1 MINMIKVGITGVGG
15 RVGSIIAELVSKTED
30 IKLFACLEKK
40 GHAIVGREVGGCKV
54 TDNIK
59 DGVSGVDVLVDFTM
73 PEATLSNLKAV
84 VDAGKAVVIGTTG
97 FKENELKEIDNAA
110 KKIPIVLSSNY
121 SVGVNVMWK
130 LAREATKIMKQ
141 DYDID
146 IIEAHHRMKKDAPS
160 GTAMTAAKIILEEK
174 NGDLNRDI
182 VFGRQGRDNERPR
195 SQVGML
201 SVRAG
206 GIVGEHTIIFGS
218 MGDKLEISHTAFSRE
233 TFAEGALKAVRFIAG
248 KKPGLYSMS
257 DVLGI

>member
-1 MINMIKVGITGVGG
+1 M
-15 RVGSIIAELVSKTED
+15 
-30 IKLFACLEKK
+30 
-40 GHAIVGREVGGCKV
+40 
-54 TDNIK
+54 
-59 DGVSGVDVLVDFTM
+59 
-73 PEATLSNLKAV
+73 
-84 VDAGKAVVIGTTG
+84 VIGTTG

-130 LAREATKIMKQ
+130 LAKEATKILKQ

-160 GTAMTAAKIILEEK
+160 GTAMTAAKIIIDEK

-182 VFGRQGRDNERPR
+182 IFGRQGRDNERPR

-206 GIVGEHTIIFGS
+206 GIVGEHTIIFAG